1 MPPDETACQPD
12 SLAHMSGLPRGL
24 YEQLI
29 TEGLEEALSALD
41 PKYRAHRGGLHP
53 EEAADRIAFHLAALV
68 RRSVSALDARQRIE
82 VGARLAGEVTRLLAA
97 ESRGVDAGDALSA
110 SGDVLR
116 AIAALRPDGE
126 PADVPLPATPLLAP
140 TLLTNAPG
148 EPRIG
153 FQPKSEV
160 ESADQIGR
168 ASGRERVCQSV

>member
-68 RRSVSALDARQRIE
+68 RRSVSALDARQRLE

-97 ESRGVDAGDALSA
+97 V
-110 SGDVLR
+110 
-116 AIAALRPDGE
+116 
-126 PADVPLPATPLLAP
+126 
-140 TLLTNAPG
+140 
-148 EPRIG
+148 
-153 FQPKSEV
+153 K
-160 ESADQIGR
+160 IGR
-168 ASGRERVCQSV
+168 APCRERGCQYV

>member
-97 ESRGVDAGDALSA
+97 ASRGVDAGDRSEEHTSELQSLMRISYAVFCLKKK
-110 SGDVLR
+110 
-116 AIAALRPDGE
+116 
-126 PADVPLPATPLLAP
+126 
-140 TLLTNAPG
+140 TNKVQT
-148 EPRIG
+148 IHY
-153 FQPKSEV
+153 V
-160 ESADQIGR
+160 Y
-168 ASGRERVCQSV
+168 